1 MGKELTGHT
10 TLKGLGI
17 TDGDS
22 IKLHGASEMEAQ
34 DPAQEQKN
42 KKVVDE
48 LLDDGKDYENPT
60 EGAKQEGNQNYF
72 ETERSEE
79 I

>member
-34 DPAQEQKN
+34 DPA
-42 KKVVDE
+42 
-48 LLDDGKDYENPT
+48 
-60 EGAKQEGNQNYF
+60 
-72 ETERSEE
+72 
-79 I
+79 